1 MKIALLGIIC
11 AVYSIQVCYAASASG
26 IARYAREQIGSR
38 KWTVESSHQTGRN
51 TFKCNI
57 FVADVLKHE
66 RAYAPNRWP
75 FFYSPIGADQWA
87 DPDSR
92 YLKDSDYWN
101 LCSGRPQTGDVIAEH
116 GHVGI
121 VTGYRRT
128 TSASA
133 RTDPMGIVVENDWG
147 FRSGNNPT
155 CWRYNYSKLPRT
167 PMSI

>member
-1 MKIALLGIIC
+1 MKMPNWAMEHHRCFINSSSPIRQLWRSIY
-11 AVYSIQVCYAASASG
+11 AVHIRTSIL
-26 IARYAREQIGSR
+26 
-38 KWTVESSHQTGRN
+38 
-51 TFKCNI
+51 F
-57 FVADVLKHE
+57 
-66 RAYAPNRWP
+66 NRWP